1 MHFPLPLPPPLHTH
15 TNTCMHTHT
24 HIHAHTHTHIHTHT
38 HTYTHTHTHNTHM
51 HTHTPHAHTQ
61 HTHTQHTHTQAIR
74 MHTVHGRNFL
84 DRLRLAQEKQRT
96 ISPELTQ
103 SERRHVPRQASSPDR
118 IDLPEKG
125 ITVSAH
131 RQLAHTKSVPI
142 DPSPRRQLPS
152 LPPNAHRIID
162 NKETYDSPPPPI
174 PPQRFRPVDDMSA
187 VHMRPKRPQGGR
199 ESLRRHSSVEGFTV
213 EDLHMQ
219 QGQRFKKGSVPDHAM
234 NLILRKDG
242 QWSPKDQR
250 SPNGH
255 RLPQDHR
262 SPQGQKSPNGRGSPL
277 GQRSPVGARSPI
289 GKKSPILPPKQ
300 ISLDTALDTNQKS
313 QNPNGSP
320 KPRRRGDYIQI
331 QFAQESPAAP
341 ETDTSTPLPRDAKTK
356 FPYST
361 VVFQKEPEKN
371 GEKGQNL
378 KIMEPERDVEK
389 AQNLKK
395 KKPPPS
401 LPPKYDSS
409 ESSKKGMKKFVS
421 DSHMTSE
428 SSMGMPPSKPNSL
441 PDLINEGGYEVLG
454 FSSTSPETPST
465 SDYRH
470 IQQQNGTGDIKDDPP
485 YVNVPRRGAPQPKP
499 R

>member
-1 MHFPLPLPPPLHTH
+1 
-15 TNTCMHTHT
+15 
-24 HIHAHTHTHIHTHT
+24 
-38 HTYTHTHTHNTHM
+38 
-51 HTHTPHAHTQ
+51 
-61 HTHTQHTHTQAIR
+61 

-103 SERRHVPRQASSPDR
+103 SERRHVPRQASSPER
-118 IDLPEKG
+118 IDQPEKG

-142 DPSPRRQLPS
+142 DPAPRRQLPA
-152 LPPNAHRIID
+152 LPPNAHRNIH
-162 NKETYDSPPPPI
+162 NKETSDGPPPPI

-187 VHMRPKRPQGGR
+187 VHMRQKKTPQGGR

-219 QGQRFKKGSVPDHAM
+219 QGQRLKKASVPDHAM
-234 NLILRKDG
+234 NLILQRDG
-242 QWSPKDQR
+242 RWSPQDQR
-250 SPNGH
+250 SPNGQ
-255 RLPQDHR
+255 RLLQGHR
-262 SPQGQKSPNGRGSPL
+262 SPQGQMSPNGRGSPL
-277 GQRSPVGARSPI
+277 GQRSPVGA
-289 GKKSPILPPKQ
+289 KSPILPPKQ
-300 ISLDTALDTNQKS
+300 VSLDTALDTNQKS
-313 QNPNGSP
+313 QKPNGSP
-320 KPRRRGDYIQI
+320 KPRRRGEYIQI

-341 ETDTSTPLPRDAKTK
+341 ETDTSAPFPRDAKTK

-361 VVFQKEPEKN
+361 IVFEKEPEKN

-395 KKPPPS
+395 KKPPPQ
-401 LPPKYDSS
+401 LPPKYDS

-421 DSHMTSE
+421 DSHMTPE
-428 SSMGMPPSKPNSL
+428 SSKSMPPSKPNSL
-441 PDLINEGGYEVLG
+441 PDLISEEEYKVLA
-454 FSSTSPETPST
+454 FSSTPPETPST
-465 SDYRH
+465 SDYKH
-470 IQQQNGTGDIKDDPP
+470 IQQQNGTQDTKDDPP